1 MTFRK
6 ELVLSLAW
14 VSLYLVVFVRLPSVL
29 SGLIGVPHFFN
40 AVAEALFAAIVVAC
54 LRKRG
59 LLSYYGFTSL
69 KELDY
74 RNLLYLVPM
83 AALLAVTVSLGPA
96 DDGCPW
102 QQTLLMVVWMAG
114 LGFSEEVLLRGFVLR
129 ALMRNSEG
137 FAVVASSVAFGL
149 LHLVN
154 LIGGADLVVTLLQ
167 VAYATCMGL
176 MLSTFV
182 CRTDNI
188 IPCVLLHSSLD
199 VAGVFVAEPSVRQ
212 SCALC
217 VIYSMVCACYA
228 WYLHATDRPLVKR
241 GEE

>member
-14 VSLYLVVFVRLPSVL
+14 VLLYLVVFVKLASVL

-40 AVAEALFAAIVVAC
+40 AVAELLFPAIAVAY
-54 LRKRG
+54 LHKRN
-59 LLSYYGFTSL
+59 LLSYYGFTTL
-69 KELDY
+69 RALDY
-74 RNLLYLVPM
+74 RRLLYLVPM
-83 AALLAVTVSLGPA
+83 AAPLAVTASLDPA

-102 QQTLLMVVWMAG
+102 QQALLLMAWMTG
-114 LGFSEEVLLRGFVLR
+114 VGFSEGVLLRGFVLR
-129 ALMRNSEG
+129 ALIRRGAGM
-137 FAVVASSVAFGL
+137 AVGVSSLAFGL

-154 LIGGADLVVTLLQ
+154 LIGGADLVATLLQ

-182 CRTDNI
+182 CRTNNI
-188 IPCVLLHSSLD
+188 IPCVLPHSALD